1 MIIAQISDSHID
13 PQSAQL
19 KHRLEDLRRV
29 VDSLN
34 DLDPAPDIVIHTGDV
49 VHNGSQ
55 EKYDLASSI
64 LGDIDVPLHVCPGNR
79 DDRNLIVKN
88 FLTGTIAAAESPFL
102 QYSIDHYPVRL
113 IAVDT
118 LSATTNMGDY
128 CQQRADALR
137 EMLAQKP
144 NKPTVLFMHHPPF
157 EIVESTYPFQF
168 ENWETI
174 DYLTQV
180 LKENTQVKQIFCG
193 HTHRNVKSQ
202 LVGVPASTVPSVAV
216 DLRLDDVPKGT
227 AVNPVYHLHKF
238 DGTQFKSQTV
248 VCSKS
253 DTPLRG
259 NT

>member
-34 DLDPAPDIVIHTGDV
+34 LLVPAPDVVIHTGDV

-64 LGDIDVPLHVCPGNR
+64 LGDLDVPLHVCPGNR

-88 FLTGTIAAAESPFL
+88 FLTGTIVAADSPFL
-102 QYSIDHYPVRL
+102 QYSIDHYSVRL
-113 IAVDT
+113 VAVDT

-216 DLRLDDVPKGT
+216 DLRLDDIPIGT
-227 AVNPVYHLHKF
+227 AAYPVYHLHKF
-238 DGTQFKSQTV
+238 DGTQFKSQTI
-248 VCSKS
+248 VCSTS
-253 DTPLRG
+253 DKPLRG
-259 NT
+259 ST